1 MKFIDLQAQQ
11 MSLDEIGSMAKN
23 SMMNEGF
30 IVFRNFHFDVNNL
43 DSTKRSLIRL
53 CELIGTPISHDQNN
67 SIVWDIKSNPNSNG
81 LVKTYSEHSHA
92 AELHTD
98 SQYSEYPEDMFALLS
113 LKKAQCGGGFSHL
126 LSLADVLHKLKALAD
141 GEEIIKTLSSTDY
154 PFIVPDVFK
163 RDNSKEQEFNFG
175 PILRENEIRFRV
187 DTFEK
192 AFDFNNSF
200 CTDDQ
205 LYAYAQLKEVI
216 TNPRNRMKFMME
228 PGDLIFINNKTML
241 HGRDSFKDSNRH
253 MLRIRMNKRDHRQLN

>member
-11 MSLDEIGSMAKN
+11 MSLEEIGSMAKN

-30 IVFRNFHFDVNNL
+30 IVFRNFHFDLNNL

-67 SIVWDIKSNPNSNG
+67 SIVWDIKPNSNSNG
-81 LVKTYSEHSHA
+81 LVKTYSEHNHA

-98 SQYSEYPEDMFALLS
+98 SQYSEYPEDTFALLS
-113 LKKAQCGGGFSHL
+113 LKKAQCGGGLSHL
-126 LSLADVLHKLKALAD
+126 QSLVDVSRELNALPD
-141 GEEIIKTLSSTDY
+141 GEKIINTLSSTDY
-154 PFIVPDVFK
+154 PFIVPNVFK
-163 RDNSKEQEFNFG
+163 KGNSKEHEFNFG
-175 PILRENEIRFRV
+175 PILRQNEIRFRI

-192 AFDFNNSF
+192 AFDFNKSF

-205 LYAYAQLKEVI
+205 LYAYTQLKKIV
-216 TNPRNRMKFMME
+216 TNPDNRMEFMME

-241 HGRDSFKDSNRH
+241 HGRSSFDDSDRH
-253 MLRIRMNKRDHRQLN
+253 MLRIRMNKRDYRQLN